1 MLQLFVLICMHI
13 EQLLK
18 CIAMCEFKG
27 GKIDKYKWPC
37 WIYTKDPISSM
48 MSHEVGNISCNCD
61 CKFYSLASHSVSND
75 HCLRLLDT
83 TIWSK
88 YCEGGILAAWDRNVE
103 RSNQD
108 VEKKQT
114 AGWQLRTNL
123 TTSICRVFSSAWKSS
138 IRSFVITEKAPTTAF
153 SWLKAATTAFTFKTL
168 C

>member
-1 MLQLFVLICMHI
+1 MHI

-123 TTSICRVFSSAWKSS
+123 TTSICRVFSVCTDRDGWPGQASTKHEIKSWAWS
-138 IRSFVITEKAPTTAF
+138 
-153 SWLKAATTAFTFKTL
+153 LTL
-168 C
+168 ILLQKDKEQREASKL